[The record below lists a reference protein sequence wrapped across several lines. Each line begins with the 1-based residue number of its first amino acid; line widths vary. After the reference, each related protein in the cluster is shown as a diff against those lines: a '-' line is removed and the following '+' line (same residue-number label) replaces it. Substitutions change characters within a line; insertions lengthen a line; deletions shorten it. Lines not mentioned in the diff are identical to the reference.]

1 MNTETAQKI
10 KDKFIEGLN
19 IAFKK
24 LLIVKQKDDS
34 DIVLYRNGKIVK
46 IKAKDFKLEPE
57 EN

>member
-10 KDKFIEGLN
+10 KDKFIEGII

>member
-34 DIVLYRNGKIVK
+34 DIVLYRNGEIVK